1 MTGGALDPTL
11 VLVVLLAAVAAGGLA
26 LLVVAL
32 VPRERAR
39 PLDAPPSSAL
49 LAALRGGGRR
59 VPAAVGAALVTL
71 LLTRWVVAAAAAGAL
86 VLLWDALFGGARES
100 RRSVARV
107 EALAAWTES
116 LRDTVAGAVGLEQAI
131 PATVHAAAP
140 VIQGELQALSD
151 RLRVRVPLPEAL
163 QRFAD
168 DLDDAGADL
177 IVAALILNAR
187 LRGPGLRQVL
197 SSLSESARAELDMR
211 QRVNAGRRSTQRS
224 VQIIVVVTLGFVVGL
239 RLFNPDYVEPYGT
252 PVGQVVLLLVLAFFV
267 AGILWLRRLSR
278 FETPERFLRS
288 RSAATAVAR

>member
-1 MTGGALDPTL
+1 MSLDPTTL
-11 VLVVLLAAVAAGGLA
+11 LVVLLAALAAGGLV

-32 VPRERAR
+32 TPREPSPVQA
-39 PLDAPPSSAL
+39 APSRL
-49 LAALRGGGRR
+49 LAQAKGAGRR
-59 VPAAVGAALVTL
+59 VPLAVGAALLTL
-71 LLTRWVVAAAAAGAL
+71 LLTRWVVAAAAVGAL
-86 VLLWDALFGGARES
+86 VVLWDALFGGAREAK
-100 RRSVARV
+100 RSVAQV

-140 VIQGELQALSD
+140 VIQGELQTLAD

-168 DLDDAGADL
+168 DLDDSGADL
-177 IVAALILNAR
+177 IVAALILNSR

-197 SSLSESARAELDMR
+197 GSLSESARAELDMR

-224 VQIIVVVTLGFVVGL
+224 VQIVVGVTVLFVVGL
-239 RLFNPDYVEPYGT
+239 RLFNPTYVEPYGS
-252 PVGQVVLLLVLAFFV
+252 PVGQVVLTFVLGFFV

-288 RSAATAVAR
+288 RAVGSVR